1 MYYAGRKTF
10 KDRLQRYN
18 PLLFTTKFY
27 LIYFTV
33 SGGRDRCVVV
43 VKIKNLRKRFGRN
56 EKMITFATPTQTS
69 RNGNKE
75 SS

>member
-43 VKIKNLRKRFGRN
+43 VKIKKPGLV
-56 EKMITFATPTQTS
+56 QTGTSLNKYGSYLLS
-69 RNGNKE
+69 RMVVQYHRP
-75 SS
+75 